1 MQLSFF
7 YIKHLTQS
15 TNVYIY
21 ELGSFQSK
29 RGKKKAPRITQFPNK
44 QQMSFQTIRFHFQE
58 YKPVTNR
65 SFPQIS
71 RVCSF
76 TSSGVNTGGSEDVFE
91 MLDTVGLEKHQE
103 D

>member
-29 RGKKKAPRITQFPNK
+29 REKKRHQESL
-44 QQMSFQTIRFHFQE
+44 SFQTSSRFHFQE

-91 MLDTVGLEKHQE
+91 MLDAVGLEKHQE

>member
-29 RGKKKAPRITQFPNK
+29 REKKKAPRITQFPNK

-58 YKPVTNR
+58 YKPVTNC

>member
-1 MQLSFF
+1 MFTSMSWGHF
-7 YIKHLTQS
+7 K
-15 TNVYIY
+15 VK
-21 ELGSFQSK
+21 EK
-29 RGKKKAPRITQFPNK
+29 KKKAPRITQFPNK
-44 QQMSFQTIRFHFQE
+44 QQTSFQTIRFHFQE
-58 YKPVTNR
+58 YKHVTNR